1 MENDKIMKILN
12 YIKSHNF
19 NKVNRL
25 TYVGAELI
33 TEKFYGWKQK
43 RHLDKKKETK
53 SNEIWTEKQLKKWRR
68 MNKKKQNTN
77 NDRTAW

>member
-53 SNEIWTEKQLKKWRR
+53 SNEI
-68 MNKKKQNTN
+68 
-77 NDRTAW
+77 

>member
-43 RHLDKKKETK
+43 RHLDKKK
-53 SNEIWTEKQLKKWRR
+53 RR
-68 MNKKKQNTN
+68 NQTRSEQRN
-77 NDRTAW
+77 N